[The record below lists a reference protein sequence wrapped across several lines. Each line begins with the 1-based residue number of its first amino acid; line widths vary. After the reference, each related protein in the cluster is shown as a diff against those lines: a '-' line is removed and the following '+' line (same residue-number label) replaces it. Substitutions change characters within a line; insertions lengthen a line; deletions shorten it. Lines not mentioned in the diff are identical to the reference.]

1 VVVVL
6 ITRRTPSVFLDPGD
20 SIGGSWRP
28 VGVTAGIFLEP
39 RLGLG
44 LTAGVGGEAG
54 RGGTGPGGGGGGQ
67 MVVVL
72 RMDVSIAESV
82 LSAQAGEGV

>member
-1 VVVVL
+1 VLVVL
-6 ITRRTPSVFLDPGD
+6 VARSTPAVFLDPGD
-20 SIGGSWRP
+20 PVGGAWRP
-28 VGVTAGIFLEP
+28 FGVTAVILLEP

-44 LTAGVGGEAG
+44 LAAGVGGEAG
-54 RGGTGPGGGGGGQ
+54 WGGTGPGGGGGGQ